1 MTLDSIR
8 KRNNELV
15 PFDRS
20 RIENAIEQACIAIGH
35 NDINFIPQI
44 TTEIILALQAR
55 FWGTEYV
62 PSVEDIQD
70 AVELHLM
77 RAGLYDISKHY
88 ITYRQKRIEERN
100 EIVEEKIEKQ
110 ELKVQKR
117 DGRVETFDM
126 SKVRRVFEIAANGH
140 SAIDIDLLVSNFH
153 TNIFDGIQSRDIS
166 QATIMTAK
174 SYIEQDPQYSFVA
187 AKLFLMNYYK
197 DLIGS
202 SDMKNAGFTKCY
214 REAFKYNVKFL
225 VETDHLSADLLGYDL
240 DVLAEAINPDRDN
253 ILTYLSVQ
261 NLYDR
266 YFIHHEKSRRELP
279 QAFWMRVAMGLA
291 KKEAD
296 KEKWAIAFYNQLS
309 QLHFVSST
317 PTLFNSGTKRSQLS
331 SCYLST
337 VEDDLS
343 SIFKIIADDA
353 QLSKWAGG
361 LGNDWTNIR
370 ATGSKIKGTNGESQ
384 GVIPFLKIA
393 NDTAV
398 AVNQGGKR
406 KGALCAYIECWHLDF
421 PDFSELRKNT
431 GDERRRTHDMNTAA
445 WIPDLFMKRVEADL
459 DWTLFSPS
467 DVPELHH
474 IFGSAFERKYAEY
487 EKQTQNGQ
495 ITHFKVMKA
504 KDLWRKIL
512 SMLFETGHPWI
523 TFKDPCNVRS
533 PQDHAGVIHNSNLCT
548 EITLN
553 TSAEETAVCNL
564 GSVNLARHMKDGKL
578 DHNMLAETVKTG
590 MRMLDNVVD
599 INFYPTKEAETSN
612 MRHRPVGLGIMGLA
626 DALYMLDINFD
637 SEEAVKYSDEM
648 MEAISYYAILGS
660 SELARERGAYS
671 SFPGSKWDRGILPV
685 DTLSLLDAER
695 GERVEVNRTCTL
707 DWTPVRESIRQYGM
721 RNSNTMAIAPTATIS
736 NIAGAFPCIEPIYK
750 NLYVKSNL
758 SGEFTVINHYLVA
771 DLQKIGLWDA
781 QMVAEIKF
789 HDGSIQKIDRIP
801 QRIRDKYKEVFE
813 ISPEWVIK
821 AAAVRG
827 KWIDQSQSVNIF
839 IKGASGKVLQD
850 TYMMAWK
857 MGLKTTYYL
866 RTLGATAIE
875 KSTASS
881 AALSGTLGTTTT
893 TANLEAV
900 GVTAPSSAPSAPTG
914 ELEMSAIPAKK
925 TYSEEE
931 KVMCSIMN
939 GGACEACQ

>member
-15 PFDRS
+15 PFDRT
-20 RIENAIEQACIAIGH
+20 RIENAIEQACVAIGY
-35 NDINFIPQI
+35 NEIAFIPQI
-44 TTEIILALQAR
+44 TSEIILALQNR
-55 FWGTEYV
+55 FGGTEYV

-70 AVELHLM
+70 SVELHLM
-77 RAGLYDISKHY
+77 RSGRYEVAKEY
-88 ITYRQKRIEERN
+88 ITYRQKRTEERN

-126 SKVRRVFEIAANGH
+126 GKIRRVFEIAANGNPV
-140 SAIDIDLLVSNFH
+140 IDVDLLVSNFH
-153 TNIFDGIQSRDIS
+153 TNIFDGINSRDIS

-174 SYIEQDPQYSFVA
+174 SYIEHDPQYSYLA

-197 DLIGS
+197 ELIGS
-202 SDMKNAGFTKCY
+202 SDMKSSGFVKCY
-214 REAFKYNVKFL
+214 RDAFKYNLKFL
-225 VETDHLSADLLGYDL
+225 IETDHLSSDLAAYNFDT
-240 DVLAEAINPDRDN
+240 LAEALDPSRDN
-253 ILTYLSVQ
+253 LLTYLSVQ

-266 YFIHHEKSRRELP
+266 YFIHHEKVRRELP

-291 KKEAD
+291 KREQNKE
-296 KEKWAIAFYNQLS
+296 ERAIEFYHQLS
-309 QLHFVSST
+309 ELNFVNST

-337 VEDDLS
+337 VNDDLH
-343 SIFKIIADDA
+343 SIFKVIADDA

-406 KGALCAYIECWHLDF
+406 KGALCTYLECWHLDF
-421 PDFSELRKNT
+421 PDFTELRKNT

-445 WIPDLFMKRVEADL
+445 WIPDLFMKRIQEDG

-467 DVPELHH
+467 DVPDLHH
-474 IFGSAFERKYAEY
+474 IYGINFERKYVEY
-487 EKQTQNGQ
+487 EKMTHTGQ
-495 ITHFKVMKA
+495 ISHFKVVKA
-504 KDLWRKIL
+504 KELWRKML

-523 TFKDPCNVRS
+523 TFKDPSNVRS

-564 GSVNLARHMKDGKL
+564 GSVNLTKHLKDGKL
-578 DHNMLAETVKTG
+578 DHEKLARTIRTG

-599 INFYPTKEAETSN
+599 INFYPTPEAETSN

-626 DALYMLDINFD
+626 DALFMLDVQFD
-637 SEEAVKYSDEM
+637 SEEAVKFNDEM
-648 MEAISYYAILGS
+648 MEAISYYAILSS
-660 SELARERGAYS
+660 SELAKERGAYS
-671 SFPGSKWDRGILPV
+671 SFPGSKWDRGLLPI
-685 DTLSLLDAER
+685 DTLSLLDVER
-695 GERVEVNRTCTL
+695 GEKIDVNRHCTL
-707 DWTPVRESIRQYGM
+707 DWTPVREHIRQYGM
-721 RNSNTMAIAPTATIS
+721 RNSNCMAIAPTATIS
-736 NIAGAFPCIEPIYK
+736 NIAGSFPCVEPIYK

-771 DLQKIGLWDA
+771 DLQKLGLWDS
-781 QMVAEIKF
+781 QMVAELKF
-789 HDGSIQKIDRIP
+789 HDGSVQSIERIP
-801 QRIRDKYKEVFE
+801 QHLKEKYKEVFE
-813 ISPEWVIK
+813 IPSEWVIK

-839 IKGASGKVLQD
+839 IKGASGKALND

-875 KSTASS
+875 KSTSSTASVTGSYTPS
-881 AALSGTLGTTTT
+881 ATTSPV
-893 TANLEAV
+893 EAV
-900 GVTAPSSAPSAPTG
+900 GINAPSTPSVPT
-914 ELEMSAIPAKK
+914 
-925 TYSEEE
+925 
-931 KVMCSIMN
+931 
-939 GGACEACQ
+939 

>member
-20 RIENAIEQACIAIGH
+20 RIENAIEQACVAIGY
-35 NDINFIPQI
+35 NDITFIPQI
-44 TTEIILALQAR
+44 TTEIILALQTR
-55 FWGTEYV
+55 FGGTDYV

-77 RAGLYDISKHY
+77 RSGRYEVAKEY

-117 DGRVETFDM
+117 NGRVEAFDM
-126 SKVRRVFEIAANGH
+126 GKVRRVFELAANGH
-140 SAIDIDLLVSNFH
+140 PAIDLDLLVSNFH
-153 TNIFDGIQSRDIS
+153 TNIFDGIHSRDIA

-174 SYIEQDPQYSFVA
+174 SYIERDPQYSYLA

-202 SDMKNAGFTKCY
+202 ADMKNSGFTKCY

-225 VETDHLSADLLGYDL
+225 VETDHLSSDLMSYDL
-240 DVLAEAINPDRDN
+240 DKLADAIEPDRDN

-266 YFIHHEKSRRELP
+266 YFIHHEKNRRELP

-291 KKEAD
+291 KREVE
-296 KEKWAIAFYNQLS
+296 KEKWAIQFYNQLS

-337 VEDDLS
+337 VDDDLH

-445 WIPDLFMKRVEADL
+445 WIPDLFMKRVQEDG

-467 DVPELHH
+467 DVPDLHH
-474 IFGSAFERKYAEY
+474 IYGSAFERKYAEY
-487 EKQTQNGQ
+487 EKMTHNGQ

-626 DALYMLDINFD
+626 DALYMLDIDFD
-637 SEEAVKYSDEM
+637 SEEAVKYNDEM

-660 SELARERGAYS
+660 SELAKERGAYS
-671 SFPGSKWDRGILPV
+671 SFK
-685 DTLSLLDAER
+685 
-695 GERVEVNRTCTL
+695 
-707 DWTPVRESIRQYGM
+707 
-721 RNSNTMAIAPTATIS
+721 
-736 NIAGAFPCIEPIYK
+736 
-750 NLYVKSNL
+750 
-758 SGEFTVINHYLVA
+758 
-771 DLQKIGLWDA
+771 
-781 QMVAEIKF
+781 
-789 HDGSIQKIDRIP
+789 
-801 QRIRDKYKEVFE
+801 
-813 ISPEWVIK
+813 
-821 AAAVRG
+821 
-827 KWIDQSQSVNIF
+827 
-839 IKGASGKVLQD
+839 
-850 TYMMAWK
+850 
-857 MGLKTTYYL
+857 
-866 RTLGATAIE
+866 
-875 KSTASS
+875 
-881 AALSGTLGTTTT
+881 
-893 TANLEAV
+893 
-900 GVTAPSSAPSAPTG
+900 
-914 ELEMSAIPAKK
+914 
-925 TYSEEE
+925 
-931 KVMCSIMN
+931 
-939 GGACEACQ
+939 

>member
-15 PFDRS
+15 PFDRA
-20 RIENAIEQACIAIGH
+20 RIENAIEQACIAVGY
-35 NDINFIPQI
+35 NDMNFIPEI
-44 TTEIILALQAR
+44 TSEIILALQAR
-55 FWGTEYV
+55 FGGTDYV

-70 AVELHLM
+70 SVELHLM
-77 RAGLYDISKHY
+77 RSGRYEVAKEY

-100 EIVEEKIEKQ
+100 EITEEKIEKQ

-117 DGRVETFDM
+117 DGTVESFDM
-126 SKVRRVFEIAANGH
+126 GKIRRVFEIAANNNP
-140 SAIDIDLLVSNFH
+140 AIDIDVLVSNFH
-153 TNIFDGIQSRDIS
+153 TNIFDGIHSRDIA

-174 SYIEQDPQYSFVA
+174 SYIERDPQYSYLA

-197 DLIGS
+197 ELIGS
-202 SDMKNAGFTKCY
+202 ADMKNSGFVKCY
-214 REAFKYNVKFL
+214 RDAFKYNLKFL
-225 VETDHLSADLLGYDL
+225 IETEHLSDDLSSYDF
-240 DVLAEAINPDRDN
+240 DVLAEALDPSRDN
-253 ILTYLSVQ
+253 FLTYLSVQ

-266 YFIHHEKSRRELP
+266 YFIHHEKVRRELP

-291 KKEAD
+291 KREENKE
-296 KEKWAIAFYNQLS
+296 ERAIEFYHQLS
-309 QLHFVSST
+309 ELNFVSST

-337 VEDDLS
+337 VDDDLH

-406 KGALCAYIECWHLDF
+406 KGALCTYLECWHLDF

-445 WIPDLFMKRVEADL
+445 WIPDLFMKRIQEDG

-467 DVPELHH
+467 DVPDLHH
-474 IFGSAFERKYAEY
+474 IYGANFERKYVEY
-487 EKQTQNGQ
+487 EKMTRNGQ
-495 ITHFKVMKA
+495 ISHFKVMKA

-564 GSVNLARHMKDGKL
+564 GSVNLTKHLKDGRL
-578 DHNMLAETVKTG
+578 DHEKLARTIRTG

-612 MRHRPVGLGIMGLA
+612 MRHRPVGMGIMGLA
-626 DALYMLDINFD
+626 DALFMMDIRFD
-637 SEEAVKYSDEM
+637 SEEAVKFNDEM
-648 MEAISYYAILGS
+648 MEVISYYAILAS
-660 SELARERGAYS
+660 SELAKERGTYGS
-671 SFPGSKWDRGILPV
+671 YPGSKWDRGMLPL
-685 DTLSLLDAER
+685 DTLSLLDVER
-695 GERVEVNRTCTL
+695 GEKIDVNRNTTL
-707 DWTPVRESIRQYGM
+707 DWTPVRDHIKQFGM
-721 RNSNTMAIAPTATIS
+721 RNSNCMAIAPTATIS
-736 NIAGAFPCIEPIYK
+736 NIAGSFPCIEPIYK

-771 DLQKIGLWDA
+771 DLQHLGLWDA
-781 QMVAEIKF
+781 QMVAELKF
-789 HDGSIQKIDRIP
+789 HDGSVQNIERIP
-801 QRIRDKYKEVFE
+801 THLKEKYKEVFE
-813 ISPEWVIK
+813 IPSEWVIR

-827 KWIDQSQSVNIF
+827 KWIDQAQSVNIF
-839 IKGASGKVLQD
+839 IKGASGRVLND

-875 KSTASS
+875 KSTSS
-881 AALSGTLGTTTT
+881 AAALAGSHVSGGTKT
-893 TANLEAV
+893 TADV
-900 GVTAPSSAPSAPTG
+900 VSTTYTAPAAPSG
-914 ELEMSAIPAKK
+914 ELEMAAKK
-925 TYSEEE
+925 KVYSEQE
-931 KVMCSIMN
+931 KVMCSILN
-939 GGACEACQ
+939 GPNCEACQ

>member
-20 RIENAIEQACIAIGH
+20 RIESAIEQACIAIGY
-35 NDINFIPQI
+35 NDIAFIPQI
-44 TTEIILALQAR
+44 TTEIILALQTR
-55 FWGTEYV
+55 FGGTEYV

-70 AVELHLM
+70 SVELHLM
-77 RAGLYDISKHY
+77 RSGRFEVAKEY

-117 DGRVETFDM
+117 DGKVEAFDM
-126 SKVRRVFEIAANGH
+126 GKVRRVFELAANGH
-140 SAIDIDLLVSNFH
+140 PAIDLDLLVSNFH
-153 TNIFDGIQSRDIS
+153 TNIFDGIHSRDIA

-174 SYIEQDPQYSFVA
+174 SYIERDPQYSYLA

-202 SDMKNAGFTKCY
+202 ADMKNSGFTKCY
-214 REAFKYNVKFL
+214 HEAFKYNLKFL
-225 VETDHLSADLLGYDL
+225 VETDHLSADLMSYDL
-240 DVLAEAINPDRDN
+240 DKLAEAIDPTRDN

-266 YFIHHEKSRRELP
+266 YFIHHEKNRRELP

-291 KKEAD
+291 KRETD
-296 KEKWAIAFYNQLS
+296 KEKWAIQFYHQLS

-337 VEDDLS
+337 VDDDLH

-445 WIPDLFMKRVEADL
+445 WIPDLFMKRVQEDGN
-459 DWTLFSPS
+459 WTLFSPS
-467 DVPELHH
+467 DVPDLHH
-474 IFGSAFERKYAEY
+474 IYGSAFERKYAEY
-487 EKQTQNGQ
+487 EKMTHNGQ

-578 DHNMLAETVKTG
+578 DHTMLAETVKTG

-626 DALYMLDINFD
+626 DALYMLDIDFD
-637 SEEAVKYSDEM
+637 SEEAVKYNDEM

-660 SELARERGAYS
+660 SELAKERGAYS
-671 SFPGSKWDRGILPV
+671 SFPGSKWDRGILPL

-695 GERVEVNRTCTL
+695 GERVDVNRNCTL
-707 DWTPVRESIRQYGM
+707 DWTPVRESIKQYGM
-721 RNSNTMAIAPTATIS
+721 RNSNCMAIAPTATIS
-736 NIAGAFPCIEPIYK
+736 NIVGVYPCIEPIYK

-758 SGEFTVINHYLVA
+758 SGEFTVINDYLVA
-771 DLQKIGLWDA
+771 DLQKAGLWDA
-781 QMVAEIKF
+781 QMVAELKF

-801 QRIRDKYKEVFE
+801 ARLRAKYKEVFE

-839 IKGASGKVLQD
+839 IKGASGKVLND

-875 KSTASS
+875 KSTSAS
-881 AALSGTLGTTTT
+881 AALAGSHVSSGT
-893 TANLEAV
+893 TATVEAV
-900 GVTAPSSAPSAPTG
+900 GVTAPSAPAVPSG
-914 ELEMSAIPAKK
+914 ELEMSAKPKK
-925 TYSEEE
+925 EYTEAE
-931 KVMCSIMN
+931 KVMCSILN
-939 GGACEACQ
+939 GPSCEACQ

>member
-15 PFDRS
+15 PFDRV
-20 RIENAIEQACIAIGH
+20 RIESAIEKACVAVGH
-35 NDINFIPQI
+35 NDTAFIPQI
-44 TTEIILALQAR
+44 TTEIILDLQER
-55 FWGTEYV
+55 FGPRDYV
-62 PSVEDIQD
+62 PTVEDIQD
-70 AVELHLM
+70 FVERKLM
-77 RAGLYDISKHY
+77 RAEYYQVAKEY

-100 EIVEEKIEKQ
+100 EIVEEKIENQ

-117 DGRVETFDM
+117 DGRIETFDM
-126 SKVRRVFEIAANGH
+126 GKVRRVFEIAANTH
-140 SAIDIDLLVSNFH
+140 TAIDLDLLVSNFH
-153 TNIFDGIQSRDIS
+153 TNIFDGINSRDIS

-174 SYIEQDPQYSFVA
+174 SYIERDPQYSYVA

-197 DLIGS
+197 ELIGS

-225 VETDHLSADLLGYDL
+225 VETEHLSADLLGYDL
-240 DVLAEAINPDRDN
+240 DVLAEAIDPDRDN

-266 YFIHHEKSRRELP
+266 YFIHHEKNRRELP

-291 KKEAD
+291 KKEAE
-296 KEKWAIAFYNQLS
+296 KEKWAIQFYNQLS

-337 VEDDLS
+337 VDDDLH

-445 WIPDLFMKRVEADL
+445 WIPDLFMKRVQEDGE
-459 DWTLFSPS
+459 WTLFSPS
-467 DVPELHH
+467 DVPDLHH
-474 IFGSAFERKYAEY
+474 IYGSAFERKYHEY
-487 EKQTQNGQ
+487 EKMTHNGQ
-495 ITHFKVMKA
+495 ITHFKTLRA

-533 PQDHAGVIHNSNLCT
+533 PQDHVGVIHNSNLCT

-578 DHNMLAETVKTG
+578 DHTMLAETVKTG
-590 MRMLDNVVD
+590 MRMLDNVID

-626 DALYMLDINFD
+626 DALYMLDIDFD
-637 SEEAVKYSDEM
+637 SEEAVKYNDEM

-671 SFPGSKWDRGILPV
+671 SFPGSKWDRGLLPL
-685 DTLSLLDAER
+685 DTLSLLDVER
-695 GERVEVNRTCTL
+695 GEKIDVNRTSTL
-707 DWTPVRESIRQYGM
+707 DWTPVRTCIKQHGM
-721 RNSNTMAIAPTATIS
+721 RNSNCMAIAPTATIS
-736 NIAGAFPCIEPIYK
+736 NIVGVYPCIEPIYK

-758 SGEFTVINHYLVA
+758 SGEFTVINDYLVA
-771 DLQKIGLWDA
+771 DLQKLGLWDA
-781 QMVAEIKF
+781 QMVAEVKF
-789 HDGSIQKIDRIP
+789 HDGSIQKIERIP

-839 IKGASGKVLQD
+839 IKGASGKVLGD

-857 MGLKTTYYL
+857 KGLKTTYYL

-875 KSTASS
+875 KSTSASVAMTDS
-881 AALSGTLGTTTT
+881 LIVGNTAVALEGIGTGE
-893 TANLEAV
+893 TAEAL
-900 GVTAPSSAPSAPTG
+900 PSSGGG
-914 ELEMSAIPAKK
+914 ELQMVAKVK
-925 TYSEEE
+925 KVYTEAE
-931 KVMCSIMN
+931 KVMCSILDGPN
-939 GGACEACQ
+939 CEACQ

>member
-15 PFDRS
+15 PFDRV
-20 RIENAIEQACIAIGH
+20 RIENAIEKACIAVGH
-35 NDINFIPQI
+35 NEISFIPQI
-44 TTEIILALQAR
+44 TTEIILDLQERFGAR
-55 FWGTEYV
+55 DYV
-62 PSVEDIQD
+62 PTVEDVQD
-70 AVELHLM
+70 FVERKLM
-77 RAGLYDISKHY
+77 RDSYYDVAKAY
-88 ITYRQKRIEERN
+88 ITYRMKRIEERQ

-110 ELKVQKR
+110 SLKIQKR
-117 DGRVETFDM
+117 DGRIETFDM
-126 SKVRRVFEIAANGH
+126 GKVRRVFELAANGH
-140 SAIDIDLLVSNFH
+140 PAIDLDLLVSNFH
-153 TNIFDGIQSRDIS
+153 TNIFDGIHSRDIS

-174 SYIEQDPQYSFVA
+174 SYIERDPQYTYVA
-187 AKLFLMNYYK
+187 AKLFLMSYYK
-197 DLIGS
+197 ELIGS
-202 SDMKNAGFTKCY
+202 SDMKNTGFTKCY

-225 VETDHLSADLLGYDL
+225 VETDHLSVDLLTYDL
-240 DVLAEAINPDRDN
+240 DVLAEALEPERDN
-253 ILTYLSVQ
+253 LLTYLSVQ

-266 YFIHHEKSRRELP
+266 YFIHHEKNRRELP

-291 KKEAD
+291 KKEVE
-296 KEKWAIAFYNQLS
+296 KEKWAIAFYHQLS

-337 VEDDLS
+337 VEDDLH

-370 ATGSKIKGTNGESQ
+370 ATGSQIKGTNGESQ

-474 IFGSAFERKYAEY
+474 IYGSAFERKYAEY
-487 EKQTQNGQ
+487 EKKTHTGE
-495 ITHFKVMKA
+495 ITHFKTLKA
-504 KDLWRKIL
+504 KELWRKML

-523 TFKDPCNVRS
+523 TFKDPCNIRS
-533 PQDHAGVIHNSNLCT
+533 PQDHVGVIHNSNLCT

-564 GSVNLARHMKDGKL
+564 GSVNLARHMKDGRL
-578 DHNMLAETVKTG
+578 DHAMLADTVKTG
-590 MRMLDNVVD
+590 MRMLDNVID

-612 MRHRPVGLGIMGLA
+612 MRHRPVGLGVMGLA

-637 SEEAVKYSDEM
+637 SEEAVKYNDEM

-660 SELARERGAYS
+660 AELARERGAYS
-671 SFPGSKWDRGILPV
+671 TFKGSKWDRSILPL
-685 DTLSLLDAER
+685 DTLSLLDVER
-695 GERVEVNRTCTL
+695 GEHIDVNRTSTL
-707 DWTPVRESIRQYGM
+707 DWAPVRAAIREYGM
-721 RNSNTMAIAPTATIS
+721 RNSNCMAIAPTATIS
-736 NIAGAFPCIEPIYK
+736 NIVGAFPCIEPIYK

-758 SGEFTVINHYLVA
+758 SGEFTVINQYLVA
-771 DLQKIGLWDA
+771 DLQKLGLWDA
-781 QMVAEIKF
+781 QMVSEVKF

-839 IKGASGKVLQD
+839 IKGASGKVLND
-850 TYMMAWK
+850 TYMLAWK
-857 MGLKTTYYL
+857 KGLKTTYYL
-866 RTLGATAIE
+866 RTLGATSIE
-875 KSTASS
+875 KSTNSS
-881 AALSGTLGTTTT
+881 ANLTTTLSVADT
-893 TANLEAV
+893 TATLESIAV
-900 GVTAPSSAPSAPTG
+900 ESESTSAPVP
-914 ELEMSAIPAKK
+914 ELEMVAQAKK
-925 TYSEEE
+925 VYSEAE

>member
-8 KRNNELV
+8 KRNNELA

-20 RIENAIEQACIAIGH
+20 RIESAIEQACMAVEH
-35 NDINFIPQI
+35 NDFTFIPEI
-44 TTEIILALQAR
+44 TTQIILDLQSKFGER
-55 FWGTEYV
+55 DYV

-70 AVELHLM
+70 YVELHLM
-77 RAGLYDISKHY
+77 RAGRFDVAKHY
-88 ITYRQKRIEERN
+88 ITYRAKRQEERQ
-100 EIVEEKIEKQ
+100 EIVEEKIEQ
-110 ELKVQKR
+110 QALKVQKR
-117 DGRVETFDM
+117 DNRIETFDM
-126 SKVRRVFEIAANGH
+126 SKVRRVFELATNGH
-140 SAIDIDLLVSNFH
+140 PDIDIDVLVGNFH
-153 TNIFDGIQSRDIS
+153 TNIFDGIRSTDIS
-166 QATIMTAK
+166 QAMIMTSK
-174 SYIEQDPQYSFVA
+174 SYIERDPQYSYVT

-197 DLIGS
+197 EIIGS
-202 SDMKNAGFTKCY
+202 SDMKNAGFTKSY
-214 REAFKYNVKFL
+214 KEAFKYNIKFL
-225 VETDHLSADLLGYDL
+225 IETEHLAADLAGYDL
-240 DVLAEAINPDRDN
+240 DVIAEALVPERDGL
-253 ILTYLSVQ
+253 LTYLSVQ

-266 YFIHHEKSRRELP
+266 YFIHHEKVRRELP

-291 KKEAD
+291 KKEEN
-296 KEKWAIAFYNQLS
+296 KEQWAIDFYHQFS
-309 QLHFVSST
+309 QLNFISST

-337 VEDDLS
+337 VEDDLH

-421 PDFSELRKNT
+421 PDFAELRKNT

-445 WIPDLFMKRVEADL
+445 WIPDLFMKRVESDG

-467 DVPELHH
+467 DVPDLHH
-474 IFGSAFERKYAEY
+474 IYGMSFERKYAEY
-487 EKQTQNGQ
+487 EKMTQNGQ
-495 ITHFKVMKA
+495 ISHFKVMKA
-504 KDLWRKIL
+504 KELWRKML

-533 PQDHAGVIHNSNLCT
+533 PQDHVGVIHNSNLCT

-564 GSVNLARHMKDGKL
+564 GSVNLTKHIINGRL
-578 DHNMLAETVKTG
+578 DHDMLARTVKLG
-590 MRMLDNVVD
+590 MRMLDNVID

-626 DALYMLDINFD
+626 DALYLLDIPFD
-637 SEEAVKYSDEM
+637 SEEAVEFNDRM
-648 MEAISYYAILGS
+648 MEAVSYYAILGS
-660 SELARERGAYS
+660 SELAKERGAYS
-671 SFPGSKWDRGILPV
+671 SFKGSKWDRNLLPI
-685 DTLSLLDAER
+685 DTVGLLEIER
-695 GERVEVNRTCTL
+695 GQTIEVNRSSAL
-707 DWTPVRESIRQYGM
+707 DWTPVREHIRQHGM

-736 NIAGAFPCIEPIYK
+736 NIAGSYPCIEPIYK

-758 SGEFTVINHYLVA
+758 SGEFTVINHYLVL
-771 DLQKIGLWDA
+771 DLQKLGLWDA
-781 QMVAEIKF
+781 QMVADLKF
-789 HDGSIQKIDRIP
+789 HDGSIQSIERIP
-801 QRIRDKYKEVFE
+801 LHVRDKYKEVFE
-813 ISPEWVIK
+813 ISQEWVIK

-827 KWIDQSQSVNIF
+827 KWIDQAQSVNIF
-839 IKGASGKVLQD
+839 IKGASGKVLND

-857 MGLKTTYYL
+857 AGLKTTYYL
-866 RTLGATAIE
+866 RTLGATSVE
-875 KSTASS
+875 KS
-881 AALSGTLGTTTT
+881 TLGTTIAAASLGLTSAT
-893 TANLEAV
+893 PVASA
-900 GVTAPSSAPSAPTG
+900 VTATAEENTVASTIDMEMVATPAPKVFT
-914 ELEMSAIPAKK
+914 
-925 TYSEEE
+925 EEQ
-931 KVMCSIMN
+931 KVMCSILN
-939 GGACEACQ
+939 GSSCEACQ

>member
-1 MTLDSIR
+1 
-8 KRNNELV
+8 
-15 PFDRS
+15 
-20 RIENAIEQACIAIGH
+20 
-35 NDINFIPQI
+35 
-44 TTEIILALQAR
+44 
-55 FWGTEYV
+55 
-62 PSVEDIQD
+62 
-70 AVELHLM
+70 
-77 RAGLYDISKHY
+77 
-88 ITYRQKRIEERN
+88 
-100 EIVEEKIEKQ
+100 
-110 ELKVQKR
+110 
-117 DGRVETFDM
+117 
-126 SKVRRVFEIAANGH
+126 
-140 SAIDIDLLVSNFH
+140 
-153 TNIFDGIQSRDIS
+153 
-166 QATIMTAK
+166 
-174 SYIEQDPQYSFVA
+174 
-187 AKLFLMNYYK
+187 
-197 DLIGS
+197 
-202 SDMKNAGFTKCY
+202 
-214 REAFKYNVKFL
+214 
-225 VETDHLSADLLGYDL
+225 
-240 DVLAEAINPDRDN
+240 
-253 ILTYLSVQ
+253 
-261 NLYDR
+261 
-266 YFIHHEKSRRELP
+266 
-279 QAFWMRVAMGLA
+279 
-291 KKEAD
+291 
-296 KEKWAIAFYNQLS
+296 
-309 QLHFVSST
+309 
-317 PTLFNSGTKRSQLS
+317 
-331 SCYLST
+331 
-337 VEDDLS
+337 
-343 SIFKIIADDA
+343 
-353 QLSKWAGG
+353 
-361 LGNDWTNIR
+361 
-370 ATGSKIKGTNGESQ
+370 
-384 GVIPFLKIA
+384 
-393 NDTAV
+393 
-398 AVNQGGKR
+398 
-406 KGALCAYIECWHLDF
+406 
-421 PDFSELRKNT
+421 
-431 GDERRRTHDMNTAA
+431 MNTAA

-474 IFGSAFERKYAEY
+474 IFGAAFERKYAEY
-487 EKQTQNGQ
+487 EKHTQNGQ

-564 GSVNLARHMKDGKL
+564 GSVNLSRHMKDGKL
-578 DHNMLAETVKTG
+578 DHAMLAETVKTG
-590 MRMLDNVVD
+590 MRMLDNVID
-599 INFYPTKEAETSN
+599 INFYPTPEAQTSN

-671 SFPGSKWDRGILPV
+671 SFPGSKWDRGILPL
-685 DTLSLLDAER
+685 DTLALLDTER
-695 GERVEVNRTCTL
+695 GERVEVNRTASL
-707 DWTPVRESIRQYGM
+707 DWTPVRESIKQYGM

-758 SGEFTVINHYLVA
+758 SGEFTVINHHLVA

-781 QMVAEIKF
+781 QMVSEVKF

-821 AAAVRG
+821 SAAVRG

-839 IKGASGKVLQD
+839 IKGASGKVLQE

-875 KSTASS
+875 KSTGSSS
-881 AALSGTLGTTTT
+881 AVSSSLSTAGLVSAVSALSTSTSEVAAEETPIVF
-893 TANLEAV
+893 AV
-900 GVTAPSSAPSAPTG
+900 QTPTIEMVAAP
-914 ELEMSAIPAKK
+914 EKK
-925 TYSEEE
+925 EYSEKE